1 MIKKDF
7 IEEHVMTK
15 KDNENIESFSKCW
28 SCDKKFFEGDVKVRD
43 HCHVT
48 GRYRDVAERDCN
60 IDVSLN

>member
-28 SCDKKFFEGDVKVRD
+28 SGDKKFFEGDVKVRD
-43 HCHVT
+43 IGMLQREIV
-48 GRYRDVAERDCN
+48 
-60 IDVSLN
+60 I